1 MNWFKDHGT
10 NIILLGL
17 RFVGMISL
25 IDPPRPSV
33 PEAVAKCRKAGIKVI
48 MVTGDHPVT
57 ASAIAE
63 KVGIIS
69 QNCHIMY
76 PSIKYLKTTF
86 NEKEGVSSSAVVITG
101 ANLREMN
108 DLVLEK
114 TLQSYKEI
122 VFARTS
128 PQQKLKIVEALQRSK
143 LIVAVT
149 GNAEILL

>member
-1 MNWFKDHGT
+1 
-10 NIILLGL
+10 
-17 RFVGMISL
+17 MISL

-69 QNCHIMY
+69 QNSY
-76 PSIKYLKTTF
+76 TVYETIKDITSKF
-86 NEKEGVSSSAVVITG
+86 DEKEGTSTSGVVITG
-101 ANLREMN
+101 ANLREMD

-114 TLQSYKEI
+114 TLQFYREI

-128 PQQKLKIVEALQRSK
+128 PQQKLKIVEALQRLK
-143 LIVAVT
+143 LVVAVT
-149 GNAEILL
+149 GMLVCY